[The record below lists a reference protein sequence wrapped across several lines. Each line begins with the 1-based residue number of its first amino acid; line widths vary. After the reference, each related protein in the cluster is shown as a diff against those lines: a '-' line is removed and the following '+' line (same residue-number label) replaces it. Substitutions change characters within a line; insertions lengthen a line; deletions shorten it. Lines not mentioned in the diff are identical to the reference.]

1 MMRDL
6 LRPFVRTLAAATFL
20 GSIGFVG
27 LSPAVSWAQGA
38 VSGPSGTAAPAAD
51 TGAPMPE
58 NGVRP
63 PLTHWRSASI
73 TCTGS
78 CVSRQRRSRFGPVSR
93 K

>member
-1 MMRDL
+1 MTNAANAAILTVEAKGEDMKQ
-6 LRPFVRTLAAATFL
+6 PTAIAAASIAVALAVAAFAL
-20 GSIGFVG
+20 GYGVG
-27 LSPAVSWAQGA
+27 DDNA
-38 VSGPSGTAAPAAD
+38 GTKTASA
-51 TGAPMPE
+51 
-58 NGVRP
+58 RP